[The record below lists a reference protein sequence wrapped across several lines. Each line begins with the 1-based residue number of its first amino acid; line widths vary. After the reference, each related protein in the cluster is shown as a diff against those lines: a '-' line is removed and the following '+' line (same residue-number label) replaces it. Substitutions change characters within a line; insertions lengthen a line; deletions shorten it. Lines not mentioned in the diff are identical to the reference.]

1 MISTLSKNSKNSKSS
16 KMPKPFLKW
25 AGGKTQILE
34 QIINFLPEELHNG
47 SIKKYVEPFI
57 GGGSVFFHIAHKYK
71 IQELFISDIN
81 IELVIAYK
89 TIQSHVNMLIEILTD
104 IENKYLSFDESQR
117 KEYFYQTRTKFN
129 WRKNYINFHAHNS
142 EWIERTAQIIFL
154 NKTCY
159 NGLFRVN
166 SKGEFNVPVGK
177 YKNPTICDSENLKAV
192 AEVLQSTE
200 IYHRDFSEYGDLIDS
215 NTFIYFDPPYRP
227 LSKTSNFTAYSQQVF
242 NDSEQI
248 RLRDFFKVL
257 DKEGAFLLL
266 SNSDPKNQD
275 IKDDF
280 FEAAYTGYRIERVK
294 ASRSINSNSSKRKA
308 INELLIMNY

>member
-1 MISTLSKNSKNSKSS
+1 MLSTLPKVSKSS
-16 KMPKPFLKW
+16 KVPKPFLKW

-34 QIINFLPEELHNG
+34 QISNFLPQELLNG

-57 GGGSVFFHIAHKYK
+57 GGGAVFFHIAYKYQ
-71 IQELFISDIN
+71 IQELVISDIN
-81 IELVIAYK
+81 TELVIAYK
-89 TIQSHVNMLIEILTD
+89 TIQYKVNDLIQVLTD

-117 KEYFYQTRTKFN
+117 KEYFYQTRVQFN
-129 WRKNYINFHAHNS
+129 LRRNYINCQDYNS

-159 NGLFRVN
+159 NGLYRVN
-166 SKGEFNVPVGK
+166 SKGEFNVPAGK

-192 AEVLQSTE
+192 AEVLQNTE
-200 IYHRDFSEYGDLIDS
+200 IYHQDFSKYENSIDS

-227 LSKTSNFTAYSQQVF
+227 LNKTSNFTSYSQQIF
-242 NDSEQI
+242 NDAEQI
-248 RLRDFFKVL
+248 RLRDFFKSL
-257 DKEGAFLLL
+257 DKKGALMLM

-275 IKDDF
+275 MEDDF
-280 FEAAYTGYRIERVK
+280 FETAYAGYRIERVK

>member
-1 MISTLSKNSKNSKSS
+1 MISTLTKVSKSS
-16 KMPKPFLKW
+16 IVPKPFLKW
-25 AGGKTQILE
+25 AGGKTQLLE
-34 QIINFLPEELHNG
+34 QISNFLPEALLNG
-47 SIKKYVEPFI
+47 SVKKYVEPFI
-57 GGGSVFFHIAHKYK
+57 GGGAVFFNIAYKYQ
-71 IQELFISDIN
+71 IQELVISDIN
-81 IELVIAYK
+81 TELVIAYK
-89 TIQSHVNMLIEILTD
+89 TIQHKVNDLIQLLTD
-104 IENKYLSFDESQR
+104 IENEYLSFDENQR
-117 KEYFYQTRTKFN
+117 KEYFYQIRIQFN
-129 WRKNYINFHAHNS
+129 LRRNYINFQDYNS

-166 SKGEFNVPVGK
+166 SKGEFNVPAGK

-192 AEVLQSTE
+192 AEVLQNTE
-200 IYHRDFSEYGDLIDS
+200 IYHRDFSEYGNSIDS

-227 LSKTSNFTAYSQQVF
+227 LNKTSNFTSYSQQIF
-242 NDSEQI
+242 NDAEQI
-248 RLRDFFKVL
+248 RLRDFFKSL
-257 DKEGAFLLL
+257 DQKGALMLL

-280 FEAAYTGYRIERVK
+280 FETAYAGYRIERVK